1 MTTARLRA
9 AGDTHAGLQRDNN
22 EDRFFF
28 DDRRGVFC
36 VIDGV
41 GGQLAGERAAEI
53 AADTIR
59 ARLVSSNNNGASGP
73 TAASAAL
80 RDAFTAAN
88 QAILDA
94 ASRDRTL
101 NGMACVATVAVADG
115 ERLRFGHVG
124 DTRLFKIRDGS
135 ITKLTHDHSPVGELE
150 DSGAL
155 TEGEAMRHPRRN
167 EIYRD
172 LGSQPRQPDDP
183 AFVEVG
189 EAAFERDAA
198 LVLCSDGL
206 SDLVS
211 SGSVR
216 RIVEAH
222 AGAPALAVQELITA
236 ANDAGGKDNVTVLV
250 VEGDQFASAV
260 AARGSRRGRTGTMT
274 TPNHPSSTPT
284 SMPVRSPLRTGLLV
298 SITLAAGLVLG
309 SMGLLVAMAYGWSP
323 VALMNRVGLGAVDAT
338 KTWRVGLESD
348 ADFATINEALAR
360 AGSSDTI
367 RVGPGEYRE
376 ALRIDKGVTLIG
388 EEGTVLRPP
397 LGSPADWTAVTLKTP
412 HARPITLRGIRIV
425 ASQEERMGTAI
436 AVEGSQVELE
446 DLEISGA
453 GTAGVDFRDGA
464 RGALRRSFVHRNGG
478 SGVVVR
484 AGAEPRVEFNVI
496 LHNGSG
502 SSAGAPGVLVEPGG
516 RPALANN
523 GIGHNGGP
531 AVSGLPTAE
540 LVELGKQNVL
550 SPPPAVVTLT
560 PPAAPRRTTPRT
572 RPPA

>member
-1 MTTARLRA
+1 MTPPRLRA

-28 DDRRGVFC
+28 DDRHGVFC

-53 AADTIR
+53 AADTLR
-59 ARLVSSNNNGASGP
+59 ARLVSNNGPSAP
-73 TAASAAL
+73 AAL
-80 RDAFTAAN
+80 RDAFLAAN
-88 QAILDA
+88 QAIFDA

-101 NGMACVATVAVADG
+101 NGMACVATAAVADG

-124 DTRLFKIRDGS
+124 DTRLFKIRDGA

-150 DSGAL
+150 DAGAL
-155 TEGEAMRHPRRN
+155 TEVEAMRHPRRN

-172 LGSQPRQPDDP
+172 LGSQPRAQDDG

-189 EAAFERDAA
+189 EAPFERDAA

-250 VEGDQFASAV
+250 VEGDQFAAAV
-260 AARGSRRGRTGTMT
+260 AARGSRRGRGRTPMT
-274 TPNHPSSTPT
+274 ASASSA
-284 SMPVRSPLRTGLLV
+284 MPVSNDSFFARRPGLAATL
-298 SITLAAGLVLG
+298 TLAAGILLG
-309 SMGLLVAMAYGWSP
+309 AAGFLAAEYSGWRPAS
-323 VALMNRVGLGAVDAT
+323 ALTWLGLGGPAGPR
-338 KTWRVGLESD
+338 TWRVGLAAD
-348 ADFATINEALAR
+348 ADFPTIAEALTR
-360 AGSSDTI
+360 ASAADTI
-367 RVGPGEYRE
+367 AVGAGEYRE
-376 ALRIDKGVTLIG
+376 SLQITKAVTLV
-388 EEGTVLRPP
+388 GTRESVLRPP
-397 LGSPADWTAVTLKTP
+397 LGAPVDWTAITVANASG
-412 HARPITLRGIRIV
+412 ARVSGFRIV
-425 ASQEERMGTAI
+425 ASNEERLGTAI
-436 AVEGSQVELE
+436 AVERARVELD

-453 GTAGVDFRDGA
+453 ATAGVDFREGA
-464 RGALRRSFVHRNGG
+464 TGSLRRSFVHRNGG
-478 SGVVVR
+478 AGLVVR

-502 SSAGAPGVLVEPGG
+502 TSPAPGVLVESGG
-516 RPALANN
+516 RPSLSAN

-531 AVSGLPTAE
+531 AVSGVPAE
-540 LVELGKQNVL
+540 ELLELGRQNVL
-550 SPPPAVVTLT
+550 SPPPAVVLLT
-560 PPAAPRRTTPRT
+560 PPATPRRLTPRP
-572 RPPA
+572 RSPS

>member
-1 MTTARLRA
+1 MTAPRLRA

-53 AADTIR
+53 AAETIR
-59 ARLVSSNNNGASGP
+59 GHLVSSNGANGP
-73 TAASAAL
+73 TPAPAAL
-80 RDAFTAAN
+80 REAFAAAN
-88 QAILDA
+88 QAIFDA

-101 NGMACVATVAVADG
+101 NGMACVATVAIADG

-124 DTRLFKIRDGS
+124 DTRLFKIRDGA

-155 TEGEAMRHPRRN
+155 TEVEAMRHPRRN

-172 LGSQPRQPDDP
+172 LGSQPRQRDDP

-250 VEGDQFASAV
+250 VEGDQFAAAV
-260 AARGSRRGRTGTMT
+260 TTRGTRRGRGRTAATATSPSTMST
-274 TPNHPSSTPT
+274 SADSSGRP
-284 SMPVRSPLRTGLLV
+284 MLV
-298 SITLAAGLVLG
+298 AAAALVAGLVLG
-309 SMGLLVAMAYGWSP
+309 AAGVLAAEYFGWHPSSLLARLGLAASASP
-323 VALMNRVGLGAVDAT
+323 SR
-338 KTWRVGLESD
+338 TWRVGLEAD
-348 ADFATINEALAR
+348 ADFPTIGEALAK
-360 AGSSDTI
+360 AGATDTI
-367 RVGPGEYRE
+367 HVGPGEYRE
-376 ALRIDKGVTLIG
+376 ALQLTTGVALVG
-388 EEGTVLRPP
+388 SRASVLRPP
-397 LGSPADWTAVTLKTP
+397 LGAPAEWTA
-412 HARPITLRGIRIV
+412 ITVKGASGGRVSGFRIV
-425 ASQEERMGTAI
+425 ASADERLGTAV
-436 AVEGSQVELE
+436 AVERASVELE

-453 GTAGVDFRDGA
+453 AAAGVDFREGA

-478 SGVVVR
+478 SGLVIR

-502 SSAGAPGVLVEPGG
+502 PPAAPGVLVEPGG
-516 RPALANN
+516 RPALAAN

-531 AVSGLPTAE
+531 AVSGLPAAE
-540 LVELGKQNVL
+540 LLEVAKQNLL
-550 SPPPAVVTLT
+550 SPQPQVVTLT
-560 PPAAPRRTTPRT
+560 PPSPARRTTPRT

>member
-59 ARLVSSNNNGASGP
+59 ARLVSSNGAGGP
-73 TAASAAL
+73 TTASAAL

-88 QAILDA
+88 QAIFDA

-101 NGMACVATVAVADG
+101 NGMACVATVAIADG

-124 DTRLFKIRDGS
+124 DTRLFKIRDGA

-155 TEGEAMRHPRRN
+155 TEVEAMRHPRRN

-172 LGSQPRQPDDP
+172 LGSQPRQSDDP

-189 EAAFERDAA
+189 ESAFERDAA

-250 VEGDQFASAV
+250 VEGDEFASAV
-260 AARGSRRGRTGTMT
+260 AARGSRRGRARTAATTPPSTMT
-274 TPNHPSSTPT
+274 TTAAAGS
-284 SMPVRSPLRTGLLV
+284 RSALSISLALLAGLLV
-298 SITLAAGLVLG
+298 GAAGIIGAEWLGWRPVSVLSWLGVSAG
-309 SMGLLVAMAYGWSP
+309 SSA
-323 VALMNRVGLGAVDAT
+323 R
-338 KTWRVGLESD
+338 TWRVGLDSG
-348 ADFATINEALAR
+348 ADFATIGEALKQAR
-360 AGSSDTI
+360 PIDTI
-367 RVGPGEYRE
+367 HVGAGEYRE
-376 ALRIDKGVTLIG
+376 ALVITTAVTLVGSRESVI
-388 EEGTVLRPP
+388 RPP
-397 LGSPADWTAVTLKTP
+397 LGAPADWTA
-412 HARPITLRGIRIV
+412 ITVRDATGGSVSGFRIV
-425 ASQEERMGTAI
+425 ASPEERLGTAI
-436 AVEGSQVELE
+436 AVERASVELD

-453 GTAGVDFRDGA
+453 TTAGVDFREGA

-478 SGVVVR
+478 AGLVVR
-484 AGAEPRVEFNVI
+484 TGAEPRVEFNVI

-502 SSAGAPGVLVEPGG
+502 STTGAPGVLVEAGG

-523 GIGHNGGP
+523 GIGHNSGP
-531 AVSGLPTAE
+531 AVSGVPAGE

-560 PPAAPRRTTPRT
+560 PPPAPRRLTPRP
-572 RPPA
+572 RAQ